1 MGTEAAAGFV
11 SEQTLLSHKRAMRV
25 CEGKDDV
32 ERSIFWD
39 GYMYSTSRKVYGKLQ
54 RRRGMTARVAVD
66 LR

>member
-39 GYMYSTSRKVYGKLQ
+39 G
-54 RRRGMTARVAVD
+54 
-66 LR
+66 